1 MRRLKRIG
9 LTIMMIACA
18 TALVACGK
26 KDELVLVT
34 TESTVATTTEATTE
48 ATTQAT
54 TEELTEIEKRITY
67 QDMYDANKGDVLLS
81 GGENYSMNTIYYANG
96 EETFSEYQFLGFDSV
111 GMYAQV
117 YEDSDGYVKVLD
129 AANNYWYQI
138 RDNKL
143 SILLYPEPL
152 VAAAIV
158 DSNHNSMIFGL
169 SGGADSTEVVE
180 EVSKQDGMLMVKTT
194 YSGDSGEKYF
204 MEYTLDESFKV
215 QKFDCYSQD
224 GEKLFYSFVTAGAS
238 YEIPSDIT
246 EAMAMEQG
254 YRTINITYVDG
265 DQFDMSYYT
274 PLDVPVEIST
284 LEYDTYSDE
293 ACTIPWSEVVPD
305 ETGVYKDV
313 TIYMKKNTKEGE

>member
-9 LTIMMIACA
+9 LTIVMVACA

-34 TESTVATTTEATTE
+34 TESTVSTTEATTE
-48 ATTQAT
+48 VTTEAT
-54 TEELTEIEKRITY
+54 TEELTEMEKRITY

-96 EETFSEYQFLGFDSV
+96 EETFSEYQFLGFDSK

-138 RDNKL
+138 KDNQL

-158 DSNHNSMIFGL
+158 DSNHNSMVFGL

-180 EVSKQDGMLMVKTT
+180 EVYKQDGMLMVKTV
-194 YSGDSGEKYF
+194 YSGASGEKYF
-204 MEYTLDESFKV
+204 MEYTLDDGFKV
-215 QKFDCYSQD
+215 QKFDCYNQA
-224 GEKLFYSFVTAGAS
+224 GEKLSYSFVTAGAS
-238 YEIPSDIT
+238 YDIPEDIT

-254 YRTINITYVDG
+254 YRTISITYVDG
-265 DQFDMSYYT
+265 DQFDMPYYT
-274 PLDVPVEIST
+274 PLNVPVEIST
-284 LEYDTYSDE
+284 LEYEAYSNE
-293 ACTIPWSEVVPD
+293 ACTVPWSEVAPD
-305 ETGVYKDV
+305 EAGVYKDV